1 MLLVFIFM
9 VTGRDAPNFKTV
21 NNRVMVKNNGFSQKI
36 YNLDLKNIKIY
47 ANLYKKKF
55 RKIS

>member
-1 MLLVFIFM
+1 M
-9 VTGRDAPNFKTV
+9 VIGRDAPDFNTV
-21 NNRVMVKNNGFSQKI
+21 NNRVMVKNKRFFSKI